1 MSDFN
6 QDPNAAQSSFEQQ
19 RDQLVQEITAA
30 MDSVVFN
37 LDILNR
43 SLKESIEVGNGFQ
56 DASRL
61 WSTFYNPGADERQ
74 SGRKPDGGSVKK
86 AQNQEGPE
94 PDTETVSK
102 VSNLADSENLEVDR
116 REETPVKMSQA
127 EIASEPTDLENPT
140 PTEKDTETQSGQ
152 LEEENTQQKVGDSTL
167 ENVDPT
173 LGNASQ

>member
-1 MSDFN
+1 MSDSN

-61 WSTFYNPGADERQ
+61 WSTFYNSGADEPQ
-74 SGRKPDGGSVKK
+74 SGQKPDGETPKK

-94 PDTETVSK
+94 LDTETVS
-102 VSNLADSENLEVDR
+102 VVPNLALSESLEVDR
-116 REETPVKMSQA
+116 REETPVQLSQTV
-127 EIASEPTDLENPT
+127 IASEPSDLENFT
-140 PTEKDTETQSGQ
+140 PTEKGTEQQPGQ
-152 LEEENTQQKVGDSTL
+152 LEEENTHQKVGDSTL

-173 LGNASQ
+173 LKNASQ